1 MKFVSIL
8 CAFTFNLIRVLICHF
23 FIRKRITQYNEQMH
37 LIDLFFFISQLSL
50 SDAHQVALLR
60 VPEFLS
66 GNITCEVSI
75 EEKYTTEIAT
85 GLVYVDLLN
94 LHWIIEIKYILQTA
108 HYHQLHM
115 FPMYFLTLNT
125 NQNCLIKKM

>member
-1 MKFVSIL
+1 
-8 CAFTFNLIRVLICHF
+8 
-23 FIRKRITQYNEQMH
+23 
-37 LIDLFFFISQLSL
+37 LSL

-85 GLVYVDLLN
+85 GYLFVLAPKTTIDMPLDRPQNGESPASLKSSAGYTNHENFIVSNHDK
-94 LHWIIEIKYILQTA
+94 IINRG
-108 HYHQLHM
+108 HQISNNFQVMDPARMINVKDRSWLDP
-115 FPMYFLTLNT
+115 FGIAY
-125 NQNCLIKKM
+125 